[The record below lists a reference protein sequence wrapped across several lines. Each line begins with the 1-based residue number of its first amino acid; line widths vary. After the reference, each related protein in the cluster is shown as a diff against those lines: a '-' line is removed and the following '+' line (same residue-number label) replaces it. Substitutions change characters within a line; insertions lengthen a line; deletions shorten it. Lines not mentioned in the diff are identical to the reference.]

1 MMSKPYSGRKK
12 SAIQTSENRIL
23 FPVQSPIRSEGP
35 YRRDYSHSI
44 IQKCSAFLISL
55 SVCPWW
61 LPVIGCILL
70 ASSSENSSQTQ
81 LFRILSC
88 REFSARVLQEGRIT
102 VRPAGIHCSRHSNA
116 LHPSGAFPRNA
127 VTATVRFLNPTVRA
141 SFWPKLERLHSCSL
155 KAFCSLSQY
164 ELSDE
169 REDRWSSAHRYKR
182 ICSRLPI
189 DALPRVR
196 QTPHR
201 GTPAHGQR
209 GAVNEAAR
217 KTRDSPNR

>member
-1 MMSKPYSGRKK
+1 MVIHILTPSRHVTVRHGRK
-12 SAIQTSENRIL
+12 NRRLKGL
-23 FPVQSPIRSEGP
+23 FV
-35 YRRDYSHSI
+35 YSHST

-55 SVCPWW
+55 SVCPWL

-88 REFSARVLQEGRIT
+88 REFSTRVLQEGRIT
-102 VRPAGIHCSRHSNA
+102 VRPAGIYCSRHSNA
-116 LHPSGAFPRNA
+116 LNPSGAFPRNA
-127 VTATVRFLNPTVRA
+127 VTVTVRFLNPTVRA
-141 SFWPKLERLHSCSL
+141 SFWPKLERSHSCSL
-155 KAFCSLSQY
+155 KAFCSLSQC

-169 REDRWSSAHRYKR
+169 REDRWSSAHRHKR

-189 DALPRVR
+189 DALPRAR

-201 GTPAHGQR
+201 GTPAHGRR
-209 GAVNEAAR
+209 GAANEAAR